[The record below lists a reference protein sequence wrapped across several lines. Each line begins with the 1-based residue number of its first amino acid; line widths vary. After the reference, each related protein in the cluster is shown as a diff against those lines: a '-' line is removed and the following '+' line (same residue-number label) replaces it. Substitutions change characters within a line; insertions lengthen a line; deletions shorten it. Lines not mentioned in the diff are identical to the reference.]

1 MELKKSLKSVKTN
14 ESAISMIIGVIVIL
28 AVGILVV
35 RYFRNINENST
46 LPPISTEAESEV
58 FDAEGRR
65 IHVVAT
71 GESLWLIAQNEYGDG
86 FKWVRIASENNI
98 TSPTDIEEGQEIILP
113 NLEEEIIV
121 EEEDIALNDI
131 ENELV
136 ETTKDEISL
145 EITQD
150 SEEEVE
156 TTTTEP
162 ISGATYTVVRGD
174 HLWSIAVRA
183 YGDGYRWVDI
193 AAENELVNPNLIH
206 AGNVLRLPQ

>member
-46 LPPISTEAESEV
+46 LPPISTEAESSD
-58 FDAEGRR
+58 FDEEGRK
-65 IHVVAT
+65 IHIIAT

-98 TSPTDIEEGQEIILP
+98 TSPIDIKEGQEIVLP
-113 NLEEEIIV
+113 NLEEEKIV
-121 EEEDIALNDI
+121 AEEDIALNDI

-193 AAENELVNPNLIH
+193 AAENELVNPDLIH

>member
-1 MELKKSLKSVKTN
+1 MELKKSLKTVKTN
-14 ESAISMIIGVIVIL
+14 ESSISMIIGIIVVL
-28 AVGILVV
+28 AVGLLVV

-46 LPPISTEAESEV
+46 LPPISTEAESSD
-58 FDAEGRR
+58 FDEQGRK
-65 IHVVAT
+65 IHVIAT

-98 TSPTDIEEGQEIILP
+98 TSPTDIEEGQEIVLP
-113 NLEEEIIV
+113 DLEEPIV

-131 ENELV
+131 EEELV
-136 ETTKDEISL
+136 ETTADEITL
-145 EITQD
+145 EITQE

-156 TTTTEP
+156 QTTTEP